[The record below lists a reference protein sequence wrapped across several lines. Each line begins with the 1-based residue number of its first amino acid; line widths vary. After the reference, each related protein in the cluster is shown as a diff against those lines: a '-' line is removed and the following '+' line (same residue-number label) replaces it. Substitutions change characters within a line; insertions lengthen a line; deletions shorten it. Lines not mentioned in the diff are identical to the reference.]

1 MAELIAIVVV
11 LWLLGIVNV
20 PWLMRPHFPSLN
32 ILGFHLTLEKL
43 LIIIALVWIASS
55 LGGVIGKI
63 VWVLVVLWLLS
74 TLGIIAVGGLSNLLV
89 IGVVVGIVLS
99 LVQK

>member
-1 MAELIAIVVV
+1 MAELVAVLVV
-11 LWLLGIVNV
+11 LWLLGIINI
-20 PWLMRPHFPSLN
+20 PWLEMPHFPTLN
-32 ILGFHLTLEKL
+32 ILGFSLTIEKL
-43 LIIIALVWIASS
+43 LVIIALVWIASS
-55 LGGVIGKI
+55 LGGVIGKV

-99 LVQK
+99 LLQK

>member
-1 MAELIAIVVV
+1 MAELVAIVVV
-11 LWLLGIVNV
+11 LWLLGIIKI
-20 PWLMRPHFPSLN
+20 PFLMMPHFPTLN
-32 ILGFHLTLEKL
+32 ILGFTLTIKTL
-43 LIIIALVWIASS
+43 LIIAAFVWIASS

-74 TLGIIAVGGLSNLLV
+74 ALGIIAIGGFSNLLV
-89 IGVVVGIVLS
+89 IGIVVGIVLS